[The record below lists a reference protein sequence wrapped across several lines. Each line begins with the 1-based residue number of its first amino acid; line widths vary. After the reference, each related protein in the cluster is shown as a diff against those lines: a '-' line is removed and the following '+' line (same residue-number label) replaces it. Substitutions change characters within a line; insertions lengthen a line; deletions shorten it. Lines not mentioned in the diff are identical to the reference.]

1 MRWIGFVV
9 TSAANESIF
18 TPISDANQSTRPLD
32 YWEEHWE
39 DHPAVGNYGVVSD
52 PRLADQIVDDIV
64 RAGFDIIF
72 ADERK

>member
-9 TSAANESIF
+9 TSAANEFIF

-32 YWEEHWE
+32 YWETTWE

-52 PRLADQIVDDIV
+52 PKLAAQIVSDLV
-64 RAGFDIIF
+64 FQGFDIIF
-72 ADERK
+72 ASAD